1 MTAYYNEID
10 KNAAAWLR
18 ELIKAGAIAPGD
30 VDDRS
35 IVDVSP
41 ADLRGYTQ
49 HHFFAGIGIWSY
61 ALREAGWPDDRPVF
75 TGSPPC
81 QPFSSAGM
89 RKGFDDERHLW
100 PVFFNLIRQH
110 NPDVVFGEQVASKD
124 ALAWLDVVH
133 TQMEDA
139 HYAFGALDLCAA
151 GVGAPHIRQRLFMCG
166 SRHLADPFGTGWQGR
181 LHRGQ
186 DRGRENL
193 DGHLG
198 RGSPVV
204 RLADGDGDRCD
215 QGRSGVTAPWDDGIE
230 RDGPTGRVAYDAGGG
245 RREERAHG
253 RGIVAGDRPQG
264 VAAGF
269 EHGGCD
275 SRLADTDH
283 GDRRG
288 REFDSQTG
296 TRAIEVRW
304 GKPPSHGPDNEMV
317 DTDGNGSLDGVDT
330 SNGRAA
336 ATGSQHRRDMYA
348 RPTNGFWANPDW
360 LGCRDGKWRPVES
373 EYVEMV
379 DGSAPDM
386 GHDCDNG
393 HVFNIDES
401 RSRMQALLDT
411 FGEEEVQRQ
420 AGGQWCVREESLL
433 RPHLHGRL
441 DGRPNE
447 SGIDTKQSSSVGEG
461 CDGGVRHLQQIGN
474 EIGCP
479 SSRRESD
486 EQRSLELA
494 DIVRLLPRSLTLA
507 VLRRRWDDADKLR
520 VLQRAVCEERGVSHP
535 PESLESV
542 WASLS
547 QEAKDRI
554 GLGFDVGAWRRVVS
568 FPLAHG
574 EPARVARLRGYG
586 NGIVSEV
593 AIEFIS
599 AYLDAEAAAFD
610 RRPVADC
617 DIAEL
622 LG

>member
-1 MTAYYNEID
+1 MSRVASLPETALTAYYNEID

-18 ELIKAGAIAPGD
+18 ELIKTGAIAPGD

-35 IVDVSP
+35 IVDVDP

-124 ALAWLDVVH
+124 ALAWLDPVYAD
-133 TQMEDA
+133 MEGA
-139 HYAFGALDLCAA
+139 GYAFGALDLCAA

-166 SRHLADPFGTGWQGR
+166 SRHLADSFGAGWQGGLR
-181 LHRGQ
+181 RRPDQGW
-186 DRGRENL
+186 ENL

-204 RLADGDGDRCD
+204 RLAHGDGDRCD

-230 RDGPTGRVAYDAGGG
+230 RDRSPGRMAYDAGGG

-253 RGIVAGDRPQG
+253 RGIVAGNRTQG

-269 EHGGCD
+269 EHGVIG
-275 SRLADTDH
+275 SRLADADH

-288 REFDSQTG
+288 REFGSEAG

-304 GKPPSHGPDNEMV
+304 GKPSGRGADN
-317 DTDGNGSLDGVDT
+317 GAGS
-330 SNGRAA
+330 
-336 ATGSQHRRDMYA
+336 
-348 RPTNGFWANPDW
+348 TNGFWANPDW

-373 EYVEMV
+373 
-379 DGSAPDM
+379 G
-386 GHDCDNG
+386 
-393 HVFNIDES
+393 
-401 RSRMQALLDT
+401 T
-411 FGEEEVQRQ
+411 
-420 AGGQWCVREESLL
+420 
-433 RPHLHGRL
+433 
-441 DGRPNE
+441 
-447 SGIDTKQSSSVGEG
+447 
-461 CDGGVRHLQQIGN
+461 
-474 EIGCP
+474 
-479 SSRRESD
+479 
-486 EQRSLELA
+486 
-494 DIVRLLPRSLTLA
+494 
-507 VLRRRWDDADKLR
+507 
-520 VLQRAVCEERGVSHP
+520 
-535 PESLESV
+535 
-542 WASLS
+542 
-547 QEAKDRI
+547 
-554 GLGFDVGAWRRVVS
+554 

-574 EPARVARLRGYG
+574 APARVGRLRGYG
-586 NGIVSEV
+586 NGIVAEV

-610 RRPVADC
+610 RRPVVEC